1 MKCFNQNCRNYRIME
16 HTTAG
21 VERLLK
27 RGDYVDI
34 HACEGLSKSG
44 KVTMNPRSIDSL
56 SQCEPNDLTKHCD
69 AVYIHLKT
77 GGIQWV
83 ADFKNRADARRFAKN
98 LVKDFGYPIC
108 EF

>member
-1 MKCFNQNCRNYRIME
+1 MFFRW
-16 HTTAG
+16 
-21 VERLLK
+21 
-27 RGDYVDI
+27 
-34 HACEGLSKSG
+34 
-44 KVTMNPRSIDSL
+44 
-56 SQCEPNDLTKHCD
+56 CD